1 MLLKFPK
8 CEAKFLGENLGIPDY
23 IIKTL
28 ERDAK
33 GDSSS
38 FFSEV
43 INYWLN
49 NDPEQSW
56 EKLADAVQ
64 MCEYGIIAI
73 EIRKK
78 FIKSTPAEI
87 GQTQCGK

>member
-1 MLLKFPK
+1 MLLEFPE
-8 CEAKFLGENLGIPDY
+8 CRARLLGENLGIPDY

-28 ERDAK
+28 EHDAK

-43 INYWLN
+43 INHWLN
-49 NDPEQSW
+49 NDDEQSW
-56 EKLADAVQ
+56 EKLADAVER
-64 MCEYGIIAI
+64 CRYRIIAN

-78 FIKSTPAEI
+78 FITSTPAEYR
-87 GQTQCGK
+87 QKQCGK